1 MSKRAKSDTLTGGSK
16 DVNPQWLNMLITQT
30 APDAITTIQFPL
42 PVQRLAQE
50 KKKSLVLEILKVAS
64 DLPTLNPTAG
74 VFFDFRLYLS
84 TKNPNLPAVFT
95 NALELQLRSS
105 GTTIWYN
112 SKQTAVDAAG
122 TSTTY
127 GPTNEPLFDDLTDG
141 AGHGILVATDNL
153 FLTLSTVIVGSSN
166 STGVA
171 ASATLKIL
179 YRWKEVT
186 LEEYIGIVQSQQ
198 Q

>member
-30 APDAITTIQFPL
+30 GTDANTTIQFPL

-50 KKKSLVLEILKVAS
+50 KKKSLVLEILKVLA
-64 DLPTLNPTAG
+64 DLPTLNPTPG
-74 VFFDFRLYLS
+74 IFFDFRLYLS
-84 TKNPNLPAVFT
+84 TKNPNVPV
-95 NALELQLRSS
+95 ALTQQAELQLRSS
-105 GTTIWYN
+105 GTTIWYT
-112 SKQTAVDAAG
+112 SKQTAVDVGG

-127 GPTNEPLFDDLTDG
+127 GPTNEPTWDDLTDG

-153 FLTLSTVIVGSSN
+153 FLTLSTVISAASN
-166 STGVA
+166 TTGFT
-171 ASATLKIL
+171 ASATCKIL